1 MASFNQQE
9 PSFNVGEPI
18 LTNTDSRL
26 ASIEQRLHIV
36 EQYLTQQSQSQ
47 NNSFASF
54 TPPGQPLTVSMLEQ
68 NSGNSVVNNT
78 TLPNNS
84 TVSAASFGGKN
95 KTKSNKK
102 KKSKNQTKRK
112 RKV

>member
-1 MASFNQQE
+1 MSSFTGQQE
-9 PSFNVGEPI
+9 GPSFIVGDSI

-36 EQYLTQQSQSQ
+36 EQYLTQHTQSQ

-54 TPPGQPLTVSMLEQ
+54 ASLHASNLAVPSTVLNETNVAN
-68 NSGNSVVNNT
+68 NSFE
-78 TLPNNS
+78 S
-84 TVSAASFGGKN
+84 TVSSGGKN

>member
-1 MASFNQQE
+1 MSNSPPPPPPFPGNE
-9 PSFNVGEPI
+9 SVI

-36 EQYLTQQSQSQ
+36 EQYLEQQDQLQ

-54 TPPGQPLTVSMLEQ
+54 ASLHASNLAVPSTVLNET
-68 NSGNSVVNNT
+68 NVA
-78 TLPNNS
+78 NNS
-84 TVSAASFGGKN
+84 FQSTASSGGKN

-102 KKSKNQTKRK
+102 KKRKNQTKRK